1 MTAQLL
7 AQAAYA
13 GRAAPT
19 RTERS
24 IEYDAFARVTRLLI
38 NALLPDTPFGTLA
51 QALHDNRAL
60 WIALASDVA
69 DPANPL
75 PPTLRARIFYL
86 AEFTLAQSS
95 KVLSGE
101 EGVQALVDVNMAVMR
116 GLRPEEDRT

>member
-7 AQAAYA
+7 AKAAYA

-24 IEYDAFARVTRLLI
+24 IEYDAFARVTRLLKS
-38 NALLPDTPFGTLA
+38 ALSPEAPFSALA
-51 QALHDNRAL
+51 QALHDNRTL

-69 DPANPL
+69 DPANLLL
-75 PPTLRARIFYL
+75 PALRARIFYL

-95 KVLSGE
+95 KVLAGHG
-101 EGVQALVDVNMAVMR
+101 GVQALVDVNIAVMR

>member
-7 AQAAYA
+7 AQAAYT

-24 IEYDAFARVTRLLI
+24 IEYDAFARVTRLLKSAQI
-38 NALLPDTPFGTLA
+38 PETPFGTLA

-60 WIALASDVA
+60 WIALAADVA
-69 DPANPL
+69 DPENQL
-75 PPTLRARIFYL
+75 PPTLRAQIYYL

-95 KVLSGE
+95 KVLAGQP
-101 EGVQALVDVNMAVMR
+101 GVQALVDVNMAVMR
-116 GLRPEEDRT
+116 GLRPKEDRP

>member
-24 IEYDAFARVTRLLI
+24 IEYDAFARVTRLLK
-38 NALLPDTPFGTLA
+38 NALLPDIPFGTLA

-69 DPANPL
+69 DPANQL
-75 PPTLRARIFYL
+75 PPTLRAQIFYL

-95 KVLSGE
+95 KVLAGQA
-101 EGVQALVDVNMAVMR
+101 GVQALVDVNMAVMR

>member
-24 IEYDAFARVTRLLI
+24 IEYDAFARVTRLLKSAQI
-38 NALLPDTPFGTLA
+38 PETPFGTLA

-60 WIALASDVA
+60 WIALAADVA
-69 DPANPL
+69 DPANQL
-75 PPTLRARIFYL
+75 PPPLRAQIFYL

-95 KVLSGE
+95 KVLAGQAV
-101 EGVQALVDVNMAVMR
+101 VQALVDVNMAVMR